1 MSKRNKRQQDKL
13 KNLQAKKRRI
23 IKNIDSLLT
32 DNKYQWEKLIP
43 INQSK
48 RNRLLSLVNPRN
60 LKYVKLAEDQ
70 QKLSTI
76 YNIYSSA
83 VRDLNGQ
90 IEKLQDQLKV
100 KRRAEHEYT
109 GEGEDGM
116 VIVTAYYAWD
126 RKEFE
131 NKLFKDYNF
140 KTINNLS
147 TKTQVNDIYQSLTE
161 IYDDMNS
168 NRTLVLI
175 IKGRDATV
183 EYVKAD
189 QVKDKD
195 KDEEI

>member
-23 IKNIDSLLT
+23 IKNIDSLLK

-60 LKYVKLAEDQ
+60 LKYVKLAEDE

-90 IEKLQDQLKV
+90 IE
-100 KRRAEHEYT
+100 
-109 GEGEDGM
+109 
-116 VIVTAYYAWD
+116 
-126 RKEFE
+126 
-131 NKLFKDYNF
+131 
-140 KTINNLS
+140 LS
-147 TKTQVNDIYQSLTE
+147 
-161 IYDDMNS
+161 
-168 NRTLVLI
+168 LI
-175 IKGRDATV
+175 HI
-183 EYVKAD
+183 
-189 QVKDKD
+189 
-195 KDEEI
+195 

>member
-1 MSKRNKRQQDKL
+1 
-13 KNLQAKKRRI
+13 
-23 IKNIDSLLT
+23 
-32 DNKYQWEKLIP
+32 
-43 INQSK
+43 
-48 RNRLLSLVNPRN
+48 
-60 LKYVKLAEDQ
+60 
-70 QKLSTI
+70 
-76 YNIYSSA
+76 
-83 VRDLNGQ
+83 
-90 IEKLQDQLKV
+90 
-100 KRRAEHEYT
+100 
-109 GEGEDGM
+109 M